1 MSPEAINDGIFTTKS
16 DVWSYGVLLWEIATL
31 GGFPYPGIKSREL
44 MRLLRRG
51 YRMEKPDTCS
61 DEFYQLMTR
70 CWTDNP
76 DMRPTFRELCQDLE
90 DWMEREVPYLNLNQ
104 LDEDQPYYDA
114 SVVSLSSGSSCTG
127 QAPVESLASNTD
139 IVNLAR
145 DRNGNRSE
153 FTSF

>member
-1 MSPEAINDGIFTTKS
+1 
-16 DVWSYGVLLWEIATL
+16 
-31 GGFPYPGIKSREL
+31 
-44 MRLLRRG
+44 MR
-51 YRMEKPDTCS
+51 
-61 DEFYQLMTR
+61 R

-76 DMRPTFRELCQDLE
+76 DVRPTFRELCQDLE

-127 QAPVESLASNTD
+127 QAPIESLASNTD
-139 IVNLAR
+139 AVNLAR
-145 DRNGNRSE
+145 DRNENRSE